1 MRLTESDAWNI
12 LAKATNEAGISASP
26 AQLDKA
32 AAAFVRA
39 ENARTFRTRA
49 TIAGVIALAVAA
61 TVAWYYVFR

>member
-1 MRLTESDAWNI
+1 MKITESEAWNI
-12 LAKATNEAGISASP
+12 LAKAMNEAGISASP

-49 TIAGVIALAVAA
+49 TVAGVIALAVAA
-61 TVAWYYVFR
+61 AVAWYYVFR